1 MINIKK
7 KNQRSIIAY
16 KMNSYSITINLKM
29 FNALLQLL
37 SYFSKAKSPITI
49 TLAITVDYYNI
60 FKKKKTTIDTVN
72 YFIRKQEESSL
83 CM

>member
-1 MINIKK
+1 
-7 KNQRSIIAY
+7 
-16 KMNSYSITINLKM
+16 M

-37 SYFSKAKSPITI
+37 SYFSKAISPITI

-83 CM
+83 FMLFKLRKDNREK